1 VGERRTTPSANAI
14 ALDIGTSHAAATPA
28 IATNPAS
35 GRDASTKDAAL
46 VQIALEGGVVDPDG
60 PPTPARPRDVTTGV
74 KTRKEKKKVAFR
86 SDRPELYDF

>member
-28 IATNPAS
+28 IATS

-60 PPTPARPRDVTTGV
+60 PPTPARPREVTTGV
-74 KTRKEKKKVAFR
+74 KARKEKKKVAFR